1 MPHARPRGLADR
13 VRAAL
18 PEGAEV
24 REVRMFGGLSF
35 MVDGGLAV
43 SAGKDGGAA
52 GPRRGGPLRRPGRV
66 PGCQGGDGQHVHVPR
81 LVARLTASDDDLAFW
96 IAESLLSWLTDAA
109 ASVGSRGRG
118 LA

>member
-1 MPHARPRGLADR
+1 MPLTPAQEDLADR

-43 SAGKDGGAA
+43 SAGKDGGLLVRVEEARYDDLSSA
-52 GPRRGGPLRRPGRV
+52 RV
-66 PGCQGGDGQHVHVPR
+66 PGR
-81 LVARLTASDDDLAFW
+81 L
-96 IAESLLSWLTDAA
+96 
-109 ASVGSRGRG
+109 
-118 LA
+118 

>member
-1 MPHARPRGLADR
+1 MPLTPAQEDLADR

-43 SAGKDGGAA
+43 SAGKDGGLLVRVEEA
-52 GPRRGGPLRRPGRV
+52 RYDDLVERPGAREAV
-66 PGCQGGDGQHVHVPR
+66 MGSTSMSPGWL
-81 LVARLTASDDDLAFW
+81 LVDAHGLASDDDLAFW
-96 IAESLLSWLTDAA
+96 IAESLRRP
-109 ASVGSRGRG
+109 SR
-118 LA
+118 